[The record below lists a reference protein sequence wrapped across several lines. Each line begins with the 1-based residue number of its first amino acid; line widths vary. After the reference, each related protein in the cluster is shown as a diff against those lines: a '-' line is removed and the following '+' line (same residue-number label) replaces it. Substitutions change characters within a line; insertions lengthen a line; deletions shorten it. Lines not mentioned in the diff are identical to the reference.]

1 MKLAEALQERAD
13 LARRIDQLESRLMNN
28 VLMQEGEKP
37 AESPDE
43 LLEELDRCIARSEE
57 LMRRINLTNTA
68 VLVDGQPLTAL
79 LAKRDCLKR
88 QLSVW
93 RNAVST
99 ASQTAR
105 RATRSEIRIMSAID
119 VPALQK
125 RVDDTAKTLRQTDNA
140 IQAANW
146 LNDLI

>member
-13 LARRIDQLESRLMNN
+13 LLRRIEQLRTRLDNN
-28 VLMQEGEKP
+28 VLVQEGETP
-37 AESPDE
+37 AENPDE
-43 LLEELDRCIARSEE
+43 LLEEMERCIARSEE
-57 LMRRINLTNTA
+57 LMTRINLTNAA
-68 VLVDGQPLTAL
+68 VTVEGESLTAL
-79 LAKRDCLKR
+79 LARRDCLKMK
-88 QLSVW
+88 LSLW
-93 RNAVST
+93 HDAVNT

-105 RATRSEIRIMSAID
+105 RATRSEIRIRSAID

-125 RVDDTAKTLRQTDNA
+125 RVDGASKLLRETDNL

>member
-13 LARRIDQLESRLMNN
+13 LLRRIEQLRTRLDNN
-28 VLMQEGEKP
+28 VLVQEGETP
-37 AESPDE
+37 AENPDE
-43 LLEELDRCIARSEE
+43 LLEELERCIARSEE
-57 LMRRINLTNTA
+57 LMTRINLTNAA
-68 VLVDGQPLTAL
+68 VTVEGESLTAL
-79 LAKRDCLKR
+79 LARRDCLKMK
-88 QLSVW
+88 LSLW
-93 RNAVST
+93 HDAVNT

-105 RATRSEIRIMSAID
+105 RATRSEIRILSAID

-125 RVDDTAKTLRQTDNA
+125 RVDGASKLLRETDNL

>member
-13 LARRIDQLESRLMNN
+13 LLRRIEQLRTRLDNN
-28 VLMQEGEKP
+28 VLVQEGETP
-37 AESPDE
+37 AENPDE
-43 LLEELDRCIARSEE
+43 LLEELERCIARSEK
-57 LMRRINLTNTA
+57 LMTRINLTNAA
-68 VLVDGQPLTAL
+68 VTVEGESLTAL
-79 LAKRDCLKR
+79 LARRDCLKMK
-88 QLSVW
+88 LSLW
-93 RNAVST
+93 HDAVNT

-105 RATRSEIRIMSAID
+105 RATRSEIRILSAID

-125 RVDDTAKTLRQTDNA
+125 RVDGASKLLRETDNL

>member
-13 LARRIDQLESRLMNN
+13 LLRRIEQLRTRLDNN
-28 VLMQEGEKP
+28 VLVQEGETP
-37 AESPDE
+37 AENPDE
-43 LLEELDRCIARSEE
+43 LLEELERCIARSEE
-57 LMRRINLTNTA
+57 LMTRINLTNAA
-68 VLVDGQPLTAL
+68 VTVEGESLTAL
-79 LAKRDCLKR
+79 LARRDCLKMK
-88 QLSVW
+88 LSLW
-93 RNAVST
+93 HDAVNT

-105 RATRSEIRIMSAID
+105 RATRSEIRIRSAID

-125 RVDDTAKTLRQTDNA
+125 RVDGASKLLRETDNL

>member
-13 LARRIDQLESRLMNN
+13 LLRRIEQLRTRLDNN
-28 VLMQEGEKP
+28 VLVQEGETP
-37 AESPDE
+37 AENPDQ
-43 LLEELDRCIARSEE
+43 LLEELERCIARSEE
-57 LMRRINLTNTA
+57 LMTRINLTNAA
-68 VLVDGQPLTAL
+68 VTVEGESLTAL
-79 LAKRDCLKR
+79 LARRDCLKMK
-88 QLSVW
+88 LSLW
-93 RNAVST
+93 HDAVNT

-105 RATRSEIRIMSAID
+105 RATRSEIRIRSAID

-125 RVDDTAKTLRQTDNA
+125 RVDGVSKLLRETDNL

>member
-13 LARRIDQLESRLMNN
+13 LLRRIEQLRTRLDNN
-28 VLMQEGEKP
+28 VLVQEGETP
-37 AESPDE
+37 AENPDE
-43 LLEELDRCIARSEE
+43 LLEELERCIARSEE
-57 LMRRINLTNTA
+57 LMTRINLTNAA
-68 VLVDGQPLTAL
+68 VTVEGESLTAL
-79 LAKRDCLKR
+79 LARRDCLKMK
-88 QLSVW
+88 LSLW
-93 RNAVST
+93 HDAVNT

-105 RATRSEIRIMSAID
+105 RATRSEIHILSAID

-125 RVDDTAKTLRQTDNA
+125 RVDGASKLLRETDNL

>member
-13 LARRIDQLESRLMNN
+13 LLRRIEQLRTRLDNN
-28 VLMQEGEKP
+28 VLVQEGETP
-37 AESPDE
+37 AENPDE
-43 LLEELDRCIARSEE
+43 LLEELERCIARSEE
-57 LMRRINLTNTA
+57 LMTRINLTNAA
-68 VLVDGQPLTAL
+68 VTVEGESLTAL
-79 LAKRDCLKR
+79 LARRDCLKMK
-88 QLSVW
+88 LSLLHD
-93 RNAVST
+93 AVNT

-105 RATRSEIRIMSAID
+105 RATRSEIRILSAID

-125 RVDDTAKTLRQTDNA
+125 RVDGASKLLRETDNL

>member
-13 LARRIDQLESRLMNN
+13 LLRRIEQLRTRLDNN
-28 VLMQEGEKP
+28 VLVQEGETP
-37 AESPDE
+37 AENPDE
-43 LLEELDRCIARSEE
+43 LLEELERCIARSEK
-57 LMRRINLTNTA
+57 LMTRINLTNAA
-68 VLVDGQPLTAL
+68 VTVEGESLTAL
-79 LAKRDCLKR
+79 LARRDCLKMK
-88 QLSVW
+88 LSLW
-93 RNAVST
+93 HDAVNT

-105 RATRSEIRIMSAID
+105 RATRSEIRIRSAID

-125 RVDDTAKTLRQTDNA
+125 RVDGASKLLRETDNL

>member
-43 LLEELDRCIARSEE
+43 LLAELDRCITRSED

-68 VLVDGQPLTAL
+68 VMVDGQPLTAL

-125 RVDDTAKTLRQTDNA
+125 RVDETAKTLRQTDNA

>member
-43 LLEELDRCIARSEE
+43 LLAELDRCIARSEE

-68 VLVDGQPLTAL
+68 VMVDGQPLTAL

>member
-43 LLEELDRCIARSEE
+43 LLAELDRCSARSEE

-125 RVDDTAKTLRQTDNA
+125 RVDDTAKALRQTDNA